1 MDVRAWRPYQKHSFT
16 YPLVECHSS
25 RWEHYSQYN
34 ITIQIIISDA
44 VESSQ
49 IVIISDAVE
58 PSQIIIISDAVE
70 PSQIIIIS
78 DAVEPSQIGQHRLQT
93 VFQGMF
99 ISFRQL
105 TDRIKGRIR
114 SGGLICIFTIAFLLF

>member
-70 PSQIIIIS
+70 PSQI
-78 DAVEPSQIGQHRLQT
+78 GQHRLQT